1 LNCEILTRK
10 EETVE
15 EFNAGYK
22 KFWEE
27 EQARK
32 KLKATEDLEEIFDE
46 AEYDLRQKNL
56 KIIDALKKTQSG
68 TETEAMEDENVEEN
82 SDELIPSDSLN
93 FKVRPDSDQNLVTLN
108 KDLNKNISAEAE
120 SKSLPN
126 VDPDNFINVEP
137 KDIGSDLPEI
147 IGYNELEEDEDQ
159 RDIIA
164 EAFADDDVV
173 ESFKAEKAALIE
185 AKKPKDI
192 DLTLPGWG
200 EWGGGGAMPSKRK
213 RKRFTIKAPPVH
225 KRKDENTGHLILNTG
240 KDEKL
245 RTHQVNNVPFPFT
258 SVSDFEASIRAPVGA
273 TFIPRTAHLKMV
285 KPRVKTKAGE
295 VIEPMDREQLVRR
308 GIAKP
313 IKIVGANGDEL

>member
-1 LNCEILTRK
+1 M
-10 EETVE
+10 
-15 EFNAGYK
+15 G
-22 KFWEE
+22 
-27 EQARK
+27 
-32 KLKATEDLEEIFDE
+32 
-46 AEYDLRQKNL
+46 
-56 KIIDALKKTQSG
+56 
-68 TETEAMEDENVEEN
+68 
-82 SDELIPSDSLN
+82 DELIPSDSLN

-108 KDLNKNISAEAE
+108 KDLNKDILAESE

-200 EWGGGGAMPSKRK
+200 EWGGGGLMPSKRK
-213 RKRFTIKAPPVH
+213 RKRFTIKAPPAE
-225 KRKDENTGHLILNTG
+225 KRRDENRKHLIINAD
-240 KDEKL
+240 KDSKIRAHKVAKL
-245 RTHQVNNVPFPFT
+245 PYQFS
-258 SVSDFEASIRAPVGA
+258 SVSDFEASIRAPVGD
-273 TFIPRTAHLKMV
+273 TFIPRTAFLRMVQPKVRTKM
-285 KPRVKTKAGE
+285 GE
-295 VIEPMDREQLVRR
+295 VIQPMDRSVLLKRN
-308 GIAKP
+308 IN
-313 IKIVGANGDEL
+313 IKE